1 MRPTR
6 FLSTVVMA
14 AAMGSALSTG
24 SGLKGPDKS
33 TKMGLRILYVGHPG
47 SAREKDFVGFLST
60 HVVEVK
66 TADLA
71 EFDGQQ
77 TAGFEVMILD
87 YDGDG
92 FKAPRPRLSREYAR
106 PTVTV
111 GVIGAFIC
119 GSLRLK
125 SGYL

>member
-1 MRPTR
+1 MT
-6 FLSTVVMA
+6 T
-14 AAMGSALSTG
+14 AMGCVLSTG
-24 SGLKGPDKS
+24 SALKGPDKA
-33 TKMGLRILYVGHPG
+33 TKIGLRILYVGHPG

-60 HVVEVK
+60 HFIEVK

-92 FKAPRPRLSREYAR
+92 FKAPRPRLSREYSR

-119 GSLRLK
+119 GGLGLK